1 MKSLYN
7 ILCINMN
14 NLLRMLLS
22 TKFSISKKVKKSLP
36 RLENKLHSH
45 QKEDIELMHFLISAH
60 LYVKGGWKEQM

>member
-1 MKSLYN
+1 
-7 ILCINMN
+7 
-14 NLLRMLLS
+14 MLLS